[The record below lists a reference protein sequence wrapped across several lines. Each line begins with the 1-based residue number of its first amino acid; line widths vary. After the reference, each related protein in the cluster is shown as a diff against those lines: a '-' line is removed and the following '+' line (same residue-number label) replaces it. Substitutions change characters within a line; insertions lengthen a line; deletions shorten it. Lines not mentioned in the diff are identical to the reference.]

1 MTSRFLKTILLLII
15 LVLSAQTV
23 RGQVITTD
31 PAFPTE
37 DQPLTI
43 IFDASEDPG
52 GELVGYTGN
61 LYAHTGLIVSES
73 AQGSG
78 NWEYVIGTWG
88 NNSLQPQLTS
98 LGNNRWELEMN
109 DIREFYDVPESEDKI
124 YQIAIVFRSSDGN
137 RQSRPDIFID
147 IFEEDLLVRFT
158 NPSVTSL
165 NPFFAEMGQNV
176 ELRVE
181 ASSSNSIS
189 SLTLFEGETEIA
201 STTESTLEY
210 TYNVTTR
217 GRTDFYT
224 VVEDDE
230 GGVESDSLY
239 IIVNPEVT
247 AQARPQGVEDGI
259 HYHEDPSTVTFSFY
273 APDKEFAYLI
283 GDMTDWEV
291 REEYFMYLD
300 NTDPTGDRF
309 WITLDNLTAGDQ
321 YRFQYF
327 IDGEIRVADLF
338 SELVLNDDFDQYID
352 DSVYPNMP
360 QYPHGLT
367 EHAVTVIEP
376 GREEYEWQV
385 TDFERPAKEELVIY
399 ELLLRDFVEESSF
412 DVLTDTLDY
421 LENLGVNAI
430 ELMPVSEFDGNIS
443 WGYNPVF
450 HGALDKSY
458 GSREAFKRFVDEA
471 HSRSM
476 AVILDVVYNHAHDKS
491 PLIRAYGSNRNV
503 NPLLGPGH
511 AYNVFYHLNH
521 DHPYIKYWLDRM
533 NRYWLETYNVDGY
546 RFDLTK
552 GFASNV
558 NTGNNLDGYNS
569 QRITNL
575 KRMADR
581 MWEVDESAYVILEH
595 FAANSEE
602 TELSNYGMLLW
613 GNQNH
618 SYSQASMGFTEDSN
632 FSGIHFRNR
641 GWNNPYLIGYMES
654 HDEQWIMFR
663 NLNFG
668 NDINDNHD
676 ITDLDVALN
685 RQKLTGA
692 FFFTIPGPKMVWQF
706 GELGYGGGPDECL
719 KPGGFGD
726 DGACLASDPGRTDE
740 KPVRWDYY
748 EDENRYRLYRTW
760 SELLRLRHSSPVFSS
775 GNTEFEASLGDGI
788 KWIRLQHEDMDAVI
802 VGNFSVLFRD
812 ATVDFTQQGEWHE
825 FVTGNSLD
833 VGNVRQ
839 SFNMAP
845 GEVRIYTSN
854 FVEPAEEN
862 VFFQVGESDF
872 GQLIRE
878 LSIDSNYPN
887 PFNPTTRITY
897 EVPEAGA
904 VVLDVYDVLGRRVA
918 TLVND
923 NEHPRGSFTVDF
935 DAAELSSGVYI
946 ARLKQGGQVVSEKMT
961 LIK

>member
-1 MTSRFLKTILLLII
+1 MKFSFTKSFIILLPLILI
-15 LVLSAQTV
+15 TQLAFSQM
-23 RGQVITTD
+23 ITTD
-31 PAFPTE
+31 PAFPNE
-37 DQPLTI
+37 DSPVSI
-43 IFDASEDPG
+43 IYDASEDPRG
-52 GELVGYTGN
+52 DLAGYTGN
-61 LYAHTGLIVSES
+61 LYAHTGLIVTES
-73 AQGSG
+73 AQGSSS
-78 NWEYVIGTWG
+78 WQYVIGTWG
-88 NNSLQPQLTS
+88 DNSVQPQLTS
-98 LGNNRWELEMN
+98 LGNNRWRLDID
-109 DIREFYDVPESEDKI
+109 DIRDFYDVPNSVDQI
-124 YQIAIVFRSSDGN
+124 YQIAVVFRSADGS
-137 RQSRPDIFID
+137 RQTNDIFID
-147 IFEEDLLVRFT
+147 LYEDELLVRFT
-158 NPSVTSL
+158 NPSVTAL

-181 ASSSNSIS
+181 ASSSNPIS
-189 SLTLFEGETEIA
+189 SFTLFEGETEIA
-201 STTESTLEY
+201 TTTETTIEY
-210 TYNVTTR
+210 TYSVTER
-217 GRTDFYT
+217 GRTDFYA
-224 VVEDDE
+224 VVEDDQGE
-230 GGVESDSLY
+230 IESDSLY
-239 IIVNPEVT
+239 IIVNPDVT
-247 AQARPQGVEDGI
+247 TQARPQGVEDGI
-259 HYHEDPSTVTFSFY
+259 HYHQDPSTVTFSFY

-300 NTDPTGDRF
+300 DTDPTGDRF
-309 WITLDNLTAGDQ
+309 WITLDDLTPGDQ

-327 IDGEIRVADLF
+327 IDGEIRIADLF
-338 SELVLNDDFDQYID
+338 SELVLNGDFDQYID
-352 DSVYPNMP
+352 ESVYPNMP
-360 QYPHGLT
+360 QYPHGFT

-376 GREEYEWQV
+376 GREAYEWQV

-412 DVLTDTLDY
+412 EVLTDTLDY

-471 HSRSM
+471 HSRGM

-511 AYNVFYHLNH
+511 AYNVFFHLNH

-552 GFASNV
+552 GFADNV

-569 QRITNL
+569 RRITNL

-618 SYSQASMGFTEDSN
+618 SYSQASMGYTEDSN
-632 FSGIHFRNR
+632 FSGIYHGNR

-663 NLNFG
+663 NRNYG
-668 NDINDNHD
+668 NDINENHN
-676 ITDLDVALN
+676 ITELDVALN

-719 KPGGFGD
+719 KPGDGS
-726 DGACLASDPGRTDE
+726 DGACMASDPGRTDV

-748 EDENRYRLYRTW
+748 EEENRYRLYRTW

-775 GNTEFEASLGDGI
+775 GDTEFESSLADGI

-802 VGNFSVLFRD
+802 IGNFSVLFRD

-825 FVTGNSLD
+825 FVSGNRLN

-845 GEVRIYTSN
+845 GEIRIYTSE

-862 VFFQVGESDF
+862 VFYQVGESDF

-878 LSIDSNYPN
+878 LSIESNYPN
-887 PFNPTTRITY
+887 PFNPTTRLTY